1 MTSPSDT
8 LLRSDVSSGMWLL
21 FCKVD
26 RRKRWEGGEKGQ
38 SYLAA
43 NPGVVEWRQRA
54 VSGKGEVLENE
65 D

>member
-1 MTSPSDT
+1 
-8 LLRSDVSSGMWLL
+8 MWLL